1 MTHASDTA
9 HAPTSSGAAMLPA
22 IASIILTV
30 IWGAYT
36 ALFAVEVLSIP
47 LPS

>member
-1 MTHASDTA
+1 
-9 HAPTSSGAAMLPA
+9 MLPA

-36 ALFAVEVLSIP
+36 VLVAVEIFSTP

>member
-1 MTHASDTA
+1 
-9 HAPTSSGAAMLPA
+9 MLPA
-22 IASIILTV
+22 IVSTILTV

-36 ALFAVEVLSIP
+36 ALIAVEIFSTP